1 MSWGSRDQG
10 PQTRDQKKQV
20 CSPPGWRPEVH
31 IKASAGPQGNTFFVS
46 SSSWQPWRPLTC
58 GHIPPVCA
66 SVSSGP
72 LPCLFLTN
80 FSLLTRNQAPYT
92 GAHAA
97 LTQPPLYLWLQGS
110 ISKEGHLHMFRVD
123 MYFRATFH
131 PSLMDQWERKC
142 LPMQERQV

>member
-10 PQTRDQKKQV
+10 PQTRDQKNQV
-20 CSPPGWRPEVH
+20 CPPPGWRPEVH

-46 SSSWQPWRPLTC
+46 SSFWWLWRPLTC

-97 LTQPPLYLWLQGS
+97 LTRPPLYLWLQRLYFQGRS
-110 ISKEGHLHMFRVD
+110 PSQIWVD
-123 MYFRATFH
+123 VYCGATFH

-142 LPMQERQV
+142 LPMQERRV